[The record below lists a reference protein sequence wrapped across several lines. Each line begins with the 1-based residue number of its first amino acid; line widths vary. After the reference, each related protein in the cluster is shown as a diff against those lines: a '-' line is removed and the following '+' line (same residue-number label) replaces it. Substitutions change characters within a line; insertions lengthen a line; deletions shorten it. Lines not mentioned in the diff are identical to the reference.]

1 MNFSL
6 TLFVRR
12 RRDLREQLLSANIA
26 TLDGVVYTH
35 AHADHSA
42 LSRQLAKTTKAPV
55 IAFGDHQAGQSE
67 IMVKWAPLL
76 NGSGGEGVDTGFY
89 PDELLGDGESVDIS
103 GVSITGLWT
112 PGHFGN
118 HMCFEWQDCLFTG
131 DLVMGWASSV
141 VSPPDGDLRAY
152 LHSVS
157 KLAARTDRIY
167 YPGHGAPIYSP
178 QNRARWLIDHRRAR
192 TEQILKVLDRGPAD
206 CPTITQHVYR
216 DLDVSLIPAAQRNVL
231 AHLIDLLEQNLVSI
245 DFQGDLQTENQPKNA
260 PAIFVKK

>member
-1 MNFSL
+1 MPGKEPTINGKHNPTPEPGLRCVLAPNPSPMTFWGTNTYIL
-6 TLFVRR
+6 GQGKVVVIDPGPADPQHFKNIMEALLPGETIAAIFV
-12 RRDLREQLLSANIA
+12 
-26 TLDGVVYTH
+26 TH

-76 NGSGGEGVDTGFY
+76 NGSGGEGVDTGFC
-89 PDELLGDGESVDIS
+89 PDEKLGDGESVDIS

-131 DLVMGWASSV
+131 DLVMGWASSM

-152 LHSVS
+152 MDSVS

-167 YPGHGAPIYSP
+167 YPGHGAPINSP
-178 QNRARWLIDHRRAR
+178 QKPRQMAYRPQARPNGTDSKSSRPWPSRLSYHYSRR
-192 TEQILKVLDRGPAD
+192 LSGP
-206 CPTITQHVYR
+206 
-216 DLDVSLIPAAQRNVL
+216 
-231 AHLIDLLEQNLVSI
+231 
-245 DFQGDLQTENQPKNA
+245 
-260 PAIFVKK
+260 